1 MKTTTD
7 QLVKESLEGHTDS
20 FSILVHRYYGL
31 VYGLAYHILGN
42 FADAEDIVQE
52 VFLKA
57 YLELSQLNDPL
68 KFAGWIRRI
77 TINFCNM
84 CIRKQPPNKEEFD
97 INTMPAQNGSD
108 PSIDIERQELCDAV
122 QKAMNSLSEKNRLAV
137 TLFYMDGLSYKRISE
152 FLEVPLTTVESRMHK
167 ARKQLKK
174 EIMKMIEQ
182 DFSKEKLDPESSMN
196 VVKGTLEIIP
206 YPGYISGYG
215 FVRLGGQ
222 KEDDIYVSPAQIKKF
237 NLKNGDT
244 IKGLIRPPKENENSD
259 REEHYSAMLYIYTIN
274 NEDPRPEETQQLKKL
289 GYKCVEF

>member
-20 FSILVHRYYGL
+20 FSLLVHRYYGL

-42 FADAEDIVQE
+42 FDDAEDIVQE

-68 KFAGWIRRI
+68 KFAGWLRRI

-84 CIRKQPPNKEEFD
+84 WIRKQPTNKEKYD
-97 INTMPAQNGSD
+97 IYTVSAQNGFD
-108 PSIDIERQELCDAV
+108 PSTDMERQELCDTV
-122 QKAMNSLSEKNRLAV
+122 QKALNSLSEKNRLAV

-182 DFSKEKLDPESSMN
+182 DFSNEKIDPESSMN

-206 YPGYISGYG
+206 YPGYIPGYG

-222 KEDDIYVSPAQIKKF
+222 KEDDIYVSPAQVKKF
-237 NLKNGDT
+237 NLKNGDAVE
-244 IKGLIRPPKENENSD
+244 GLVRPPKKNGD

-274 NEDPRPEETQQLKKL
+274 NENPRSKAP
-289 GYKCVEF
+289 C